1 MTLLKPFKKIDIKIS
16 MAKIIV
22 DANVWIKYA
31 RSKNIAPLI
40 NRMLEYNFLPIVNNY
55 LLSEVFNALIE
66 NKWMNE
72 KKAHAVIEF
81 IGKISLSVAEKAV
94 FRISPDPEDNYLFDM
109 AVQNNCLFLITD
121 DAALLQ
127 FNLKPV
133 AIHTSAWFLKTFP
146 VP

>member
-1 MTLLKPFKKIDIKIS
+1 MP
-16 MAKIIV
+16 KIII

-31 RSKNIAPLI
+31 RSKDIAPLI
-40 NRMLEYNFLPIVNNY
+40 TRMVHYNFLPVINNY

-66 NKWMNE
+66 NKWMKE
-72 KKAHAVIEF
+72 KKAHTLIEF

-94 FRISPDPEDNYLFDM
+94 FGISPDPKDNYLFDM
-109 AVQNNCLFLITD
+109 AVQNNCTFLITD
-121 DAALLQ
+121 DSALIQ

-133 AIHTSAWFLKTFP
+133 PVHTSAWFLKTFS